1 MVITENKVKLRYFR
15 LPDKKGIAY
24 LITEKCEL
32 LGNRK
37 AMCFQKQ
44 NSSLMESH
52 TDSVL

>member
-1 MVITENKVKLRYFR
+1 MVITENSVKFCYFR
-15 LPDKKGIAY
+15 LPDNKGIAY

-32 LGNRK
+32 LGTRK

-44 NSSLMESH
+44 TVAWWSL